1 MSSFKSKAMFQEG
14 WLTSKLYKDWITQGK
29 NKNYANCVLC
39 LKDID
44 LSTMG
49 STALDSHAKGAKH
62 KAKKIKD

>member
-1 MSSFKSKAMFQEG
+1 MSSIKNKATFQEE

-29 NKNYANCVLC
+29 NKNYTMCVLC

-44 LSTMG
+44 MSAMG
-49 STALDSHAKGAKH
+49 STALDSHGKGAKH